1 MTPDQIAS
9 FEWLDPANYHTRCT
23 NTVTVL
29 VASDIL
35 MGASWQSATK
45 KYGVRHLA
53 LKWMKW
59 GYEAAQRDAGPDDHY
74 APYLNWYLKLSQA
87 IGFVET
93 LAQQRV
99 LREAPRYWLESNP
112 ESASDWTGAVGTLS
126 LIEQAGSQTTD
137 EAAVTQA
144 PVEATAPNVRTVL
157 RMLIEAGAAV
167 KLPDDQISQT
177 NTTPT
182 VVDADQ
188 NGTGTH
194 G

>member
-1 MTPDQIAS
+1 MTPDQLAS

-23 NTVTVL
+23 DTITVL

-35 MGASWQSATK
+35 MGATWQSATK

-53 LKWMKW
+53 LKWMRW
-59 GYEAAQRDAGPDDHY
+59 GYEAAQRDAGPDDHH

-87 IGFVET
+87 IGFVEV
-93 LAQQRV
+93 LAQQRT
-99 LREAPRYWLESNP
+99 LREAPRYWLENNP
-112 ESASDWTGAVGTLS
+112 EAASDWTGSVGTLS
-126 LIEQAGSQTTD
+126 LTEQAGNQPAEETT
-137 EAAVTQA
+137 VTQA
-144 PVEATAPNVRTVL
+144 PVEATVPNVRTVL
-157 RMLIEAGAAV
+157 RMLIEAGASV
-167 KLPDDQISQT
+167 KPPETET
-177 NTTPT
+177 NATPT

>member
-93 LAQQRV
+93 LAQQRTF
-99 LREAPRYWLESNP
+99 REAPRYWLENNP

-126 LIEQAGSQTTD
+126 VIDQASAETA
-137 EAAVTQA
+137 EPVVTQA
-144 PVEATAPNVRTVL
+144 PVDLKASNVRTVL
-157 RMLIEAGAAV
+157 RMLIEAGANV
-167 KLPDDQISQT
+167 KLPEDA
-177 NTTPT
+177 PAT
-182 VVDADQ
+182 VVDADANQ